1 MKRLFAL
8 LLCIAMMLT
17 LIGCGPAETPDT
29 PAPTA
34 APTAAPTETPTETAT
49 ETVTEA
55 PTEVVADTAIVRND
69 SCAFTVTKMEL
80 NEHLGLQIYAS
91 CENNTDRAMTFSW
104 SNVSVC
110 GFMYDPMW
118 AEEVPGN
125 QTVETVIGIDTYALE
140 QMGIESIDQITFTL
154 TAQDSEE
161 FMNAPAVNDVFTI
174 YPTGK
179 TEDQVVYPAYVPTA
193 EQIQITDDPITFII
207 SSTDDELADYY
218 TLNVYI
224 SNPTER
230 NLLISWEDVTVNG
243 KDVNPFWA
251 TSVAAGKQAYS
262 AITFNWADLEAVGI
276 EAVEEIS
283 FRLQAFDGDD
293 WEAAPVVD
301 EVFQFS
307 TGSK

>member
-1 MKRLFAL
+1 MKRLFAM

-34 APTAAPTETPTETAT
+34 APTAAPTEAPTEAAT
-49 ETVTEA
+49 EAATEA
-55 PTEVVADTAIVRND
+55 PTEAAVDTAIVRND
-69 SCAFTVTKMEL
+69 SCAFTVTKMEF

-91 CENNTDRAMTFSW
+91 CENLTDRAMIFSW

-140 QMGIESIDQITFTL
+140 QMGIESVDQITFTL
-154 TAQDSEE
+154 TVQDSEE
-161 FMNAPAVNDVFTI
+161 FMNAPAVNEVFSI

-193 EQIQITDDPITFII
+193 EQIKITDAPITFII
-207 SSTDDELADYY
+207 SGTDDELADYY

-224 SNPTER
+224 SNPTEQ

-251 TSVAAGKQAYS
+251 TTVAAGKQAYS
-262 AITFNWADLEAVGI
+262 TITFNWADLESVGI